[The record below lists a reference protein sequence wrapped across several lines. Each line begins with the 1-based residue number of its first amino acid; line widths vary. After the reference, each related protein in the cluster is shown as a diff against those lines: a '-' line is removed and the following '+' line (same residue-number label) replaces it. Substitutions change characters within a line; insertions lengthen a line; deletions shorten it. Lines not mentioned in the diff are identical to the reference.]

1 MGDGDIQT
9 RREFLHSIGN
19 IGGSAAVYQAMISMG
34 LLMPGDATG
43 AELRDKWAS
52 KSSQISRDIKPTV
65 AVLGA
70 GIAGLCAGYELK
82 KAGFPV
88 FIVCLLYTSPSP
100 RDRQKS
106 RMPSSA

>member
-52 KSSQISRDIKPTV
+52 KSSQILEKRSDIKKEQK
-65 AVLGA
+65 AV
-70 GIAGLCAGYELK
+70 EK
-82 KAGFPV
+82 KQV
-88 FIVCLLYTSPSP
+88 ENIDLDL
-100 RDRQKS
+100 
-106 RMPSSA
+106 